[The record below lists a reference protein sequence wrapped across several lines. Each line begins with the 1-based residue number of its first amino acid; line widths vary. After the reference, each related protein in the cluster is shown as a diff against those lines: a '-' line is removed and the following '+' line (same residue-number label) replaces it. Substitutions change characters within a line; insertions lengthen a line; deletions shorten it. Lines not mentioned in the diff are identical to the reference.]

1 MRYNAPRGL
10 DLLRSGTNRLNAE
23 FREGQE
29 HAIRHIVEGRGRLL
43 VVQRTGWG
51 KSFVYFVATRLL
63 RESGAGPA
71 LLISPLLALM
81 RNQIAAAERMGVRAV
96 RITSDNR
103 EQWEDV
109 EERLHRNEVDILLIS
124 PERLGNERFRDEV
137 LAEIAEHIAFL
148 VIDEAHCISDWGH
161 DFRPHYRLI
170 ERIAQ
175 TLPPNLRLLATTAT
189 ANNRVMDDLRAV
201 LGPDLEVLRGDLNR
215 PSLMLQTI
223 RLPRQSERLAWLAEQ
238 ISAMPG
244 HGIIYTLTKRDA
256 NQVAEWLRSK
266 GIEAEAYTG
275 DTGDRREELE
285 QALLDNRVKAL
296 VATSALGMGFDKPDI
311 GFVIHYQSPSS
322 VVHYYQQVGR
332 AGRALDAAYGVLL
345 SGEEEVDVADYF
357 IRSAIPTP
365 DEVRQVIEALE
376 ATTNGLSIPAL
387 LGEIN
392 VSRGRIKKTIELLS
406 LESPAPIAKEGTKW
420 QLTAAGLSNEFW
432 ERAARLT
439 RLRRDEQRQMQE
451 YVKLEAGHME
461 FLIRALDGEPG
472 AVHPPNLPPLPT
484 EVAPDLLQEAVTFLR
499 RTNLPI
505 DARMRWPTGGLPRYD
520 VRGIISAEYRAEAG
534 KALCIWGDAG
544 WGELVRI
551 GKYRDGRFADELVD
565 ACVDLMVRWG
575 ARPVPVWVTCI
586 PSRRHPNLVPDFAE
600 RLAIR
605 MGVPFHGVL
614 EKDEDRA
621 EQKSMA
627 NSTQQARNVDGSLVV
642 SVEPLP
648 HGPVLLVDDMV
659 DSRWTLAV
667 AAWLL
672 RSHGSGEVWPLA
684 LALASTSH
692 G

>member
-1 MRYNAPRGL
+1 MRYNAPRAL
-10 DLLRSGTNRLNAE
+10 DSLRSGTNRLDAE
-23 FREGQE
+23 FRGGQE
-29 HAIRHIVEGRGRLL
+29 RAIRHIVEGRGRLL

-51 KSFVYFVATRLL
+51 KSLVYFIATRLL

-103 EQWEDV
+103 AQWEDV

-137 LAEIAEHIAFL
+137 LAEIAERIAFL

-376 ATTNGLSIPAL
+376 ATP
-387 LGEIN
+387 
-392 VSRGRIKKTIELLS
+392 
-406 LESPAPIAKEGTKW
+406 
-420 QLTAAGLSNEFW
+420 
-432 ERAARLT
+432 
-439 RLRRDEQRQMQE
+439 
-451 YVKLEAGHME
+451 
-461 FLIRALDGEPG
+461 
-472 AVHPPNLPPLPT
+472 
-484 EVAPDLLQEAVTFLR
+484 
-499 RTNLPI
+499 
-505 DARMRWPTGGLPRYD
+505 MRWPTGGLPRYG

-614 EKDEDRA
+614 EKDENRA

-672 RSHGSGEVWPLA
+672 RSHGSAEVWP

>member
-1 MRYNAPRGL
+1 MRYHSRHAL
-10 DLLRSGTNRLNAE
+10 DLLRSGTGRPDAE

-29 HAIRHIVEGRGRLL
+29 HAIRHVVEGRGRLL
-43 VVQRTGWG
+43 VVQKTGWG
-51 KSFVYFVATRLL
+51 KSLVYFIAARLL

-81 RNQIAAAERMGVRAV
+81 RNQIAAAERIGIRAV

-103 EQWEDV
+103 EHWEAV
-109 EERLHRNEVDILLIS
+109 EERLQRNEVDILLIS

-137 LAEIAEHIAFL
+137 LAEVAERIAFL

-170 ERIAQ
+170 ERIAR

-201 LGPDLEVLRGDLNR
+201 LGPDLEVSRGDLSR
-215 PSLMLQTI
+215 PSLLLQTI
-223 RLPRQSERLAWLAEQ
+223 RLPRQSVRLAWLAEQ
-238 ISAMPG
+238 VPDMPG

-256 NQVAEWLRSK
+256 NQVAEWLRSR

-285 QALLDNRVKAL
+285 QALLDNLVKAL
-296 VATSALGMGFDKPDI
+296 VATPALGMGFDKPDL

-345 SGEEEVDVADYF
+345 SGEEEIDIADYF
-357 IRSAIPTP
+357 IRSAFPTP

-376 ATTNGLSIPAL
+376 AAPKGLSVPAL
-387 LGEIN
+387 LGEVN
-392 VSRGRIKKTIELLS
+392 VSKGRIEKTIELLS

-420 QLTAAGLSNEFW
+420 QLTAANLSDEFW
-432 ERAARLT
+432 ERADRLT
-439 RLRRDEQRQMQE
+439 RLRREEQRQMQE
-451 YVKLEAGHME
+451 YVGLEAGHME

-472 AVHPPNLPPLPT
+472 AVRPPDLPPLPPT
-484 EVAPDLLQEAVTFLR
+484 AAMNLQQDAMTFLR
-499 RTNLPI
+499 RTSLPI
-505 DARMRWPTGGLPRYD
+505 EPRKQWPAGGMPQFD
-520 VRGIISAEYRAEAG
+520 VRGNISMEHRAEAG

-544 WGELVRI
+544 WGELVRV

-565 ACVDLMVRWG
+565 ACVDLMVKW
-575 ARPVPVWVTCI
+575 APRPAPVWVTCI
-586 PSRRHPNLVPDFAE
+586 PSRRHPNLVPEFAE
-600 RLAIR
+600 RLA
-605 MGVPFHGVL
+605 MQLGLPFHRVL

-621 EQKSMA
+621 EQKEMA

-642 SVEPLP
+642 SAEPLLD
-648 HGPVLLVDDMV
+648 GPVLLVDDMV
-659 DSRWTLAV
+659 DSRWTLTV
-667 AAWLL
+667 GAWLL
-672 RSHGSGEVWPLA
+672 RAHGSGEVWPLA
-684 LALASTSH
+684 LASTSH